1 MSEVPIFIQ
10 QQPGAGGV
18 SATLTPQR
26 GVDVAPAPDFSGL
39 GADSKALAGFGKEL
53 TDVAVKL
60 EHAQNQTRA
69 ATATTDY
76 LNRLDALEQQYQKDP
91 DFQNAPGNFQRDH
104 GDLVREL
111 SAKIPDDMM
120 RARAVTEWTR
130 NGIASS
136 KRVRET
142 AWGREVDTNVAAT
155 NDLESAAVRNA
166 AAAPPASIERLSAAD
181 GYFKQVD
188 QAVDAGWLNETE
200 RAARRKRF
208 NTTLDVSDV
217 QQLIRN
223 DPEKAAKVLADPK
236 MFGHIDP
243 LQRQQWISAA
253 NRPRRHARAVSIV
266 NRSAR
271 FQPGRRARDHCR
283 ANLGH
288 QPGAL
293 IFDKGIIPTEGGVKD
308 GVALVS
314 GAGAIGVSQILPGT
328 AREMAQKSGLADVAA
343 LDDEAL
349 KARLKDDHAL
359 NYKLGLSYWN
369 EQAKRYSGNIP
380 VMMAAYNA
388 GPVNADKWLQAATD
402 KFGPGFSAEQFAS
415 VVSFKETR
423 DYIGRAYEKLG
434 AEPSGGSLSPE
445 GRFHASTKIGA
456 KLAADEAERIRAV
469 RDIAT
474 SDRLTSDPLALMQAG
489 YQPDPAALNLTVQ
502 RQLDA
507 SRAGDPAATKYLMQ
521 IAEQKRI
528 EPMVRGAYGTAP
540 VVLDQTIADWDSKL
554 ANAPA
559 VTNAEKNSLDALKAV
574 RDEVK
579 KRKDT
584 DPVTLGARAGLY
596 APIAIDPQGNPD
608 DPAWRAGLSARGNQ
622 ALAAQKIY
630 QGTAAPFMPQEAA
643 ALKER
648 WSKAGEGE
656 QFSIV
661 TALHDSMPE
670 AARDAALEQIGA
682 GKGAKLAAQFADRP
696 ALAREIL
703 HGAALN
709 TETGIDKKG
718 SAVRDAA
725 RNTLGGEVYPS
736 ADMQDNVIDAA
747 VNVYTARRGNALYDP
762 ADSGAIEKAIEA
774 VAGPMVKR
782 NGRKVPVAPGM
793 SAGTFEHAL
802 DNLTRADLDNAGGA
816 VDRNG
821 REFDP
826 RELGQRAQLVPLG
839 PGSTRYAVLM
849 PTPDGKGAPVMTT
862 DVGPLVLNMA
872 DVGKRYGSD
881 ETTRRIELA
890 RGLRDQFM
898 SGQVL
903 P

>member
-1 MSEVPIFIQ
+1 MTDVPIFFQ
-10 QQPGAGGV
+10 QQPGAPGV
-18 SATLTPQR
+18 SAVVQPQR
-26 GVDVAPAPDFSGL
+26 GVDTAAAPDFSGM

-53 TDVAVKL
+53 TDVGVKL
-60 EHAQNQTRA
+60 EHAQNQTKA
-69 ATATTDY
+69 AVATTNY
-76 LNRLDALEQQYQKDP
+76 LTRLDGIEQQYQKDP
-91 DFQNAPGNFQRDH
+91 DFQNAPANFQRDH
-104 GDLVREL
+104 ADLVKEL
-111 SAKIPDDMM
+111 SAKIPDDAI
-120 RARAVTEWTR
+120 RARTMLEWTR
-130 NGIASS
+130 TGIAAQ

-155 NDLESAAVRNA
+155 NDLETAAVRNA
-166 AAAPPASIERLSAAD
+166 AAAAPASVERLSAAD

-188 QAVDAGWLNETE
+188 AAVDAGWLNETE

-223 DPEKAAKVLADPK
+223 DPEKAAKVLADPQ

-253 NRPRRHARAVSIV
+253 KTAADTRGQLDLVA
-266 NRSAR
+266 SAG
-271 FQPGRRARDHCR
+271 FNPA
-283 ANLGH
+283 
-288 QPGAL
+288 GAL
-293 IFDKGIIPTEGGVKD
+293 ATTGRLSDPGQARVIFDKGIVPTEGGVKD

-596 APIAIDPQGNPD
+596 SPIAIDPQGNPD